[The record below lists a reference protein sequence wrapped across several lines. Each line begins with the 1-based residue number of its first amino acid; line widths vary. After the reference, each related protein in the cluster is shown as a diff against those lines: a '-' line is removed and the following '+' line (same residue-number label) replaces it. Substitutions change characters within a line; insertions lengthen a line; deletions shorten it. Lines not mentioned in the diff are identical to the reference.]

1 MYMQDIKYTNKED
14 IDNENMIDYKAVS
27 QDIKENGKVKMMES
41 MMKKQNKSR
50 INAYISKKNYDF
62 INDLMTNGE
71 LICMK
76 LSKGAILDLALTNLS
91 ISLECG
97 EALETIAINHLERGD

>member
-41 MMKKQNKSR
+41 MMKKQNK
-50 INAYISKKNYDF
+50 
-62 INDLMTNGE
+62 
-71 LICMK
+71 
-76 LSKGAILDLALTNLS
+76 
-91 ISLECG
+91 
-97 EALETIAINHLERGD
+97 